1 MSELPS
7 LRIYKNVALYRKPTD
22 VFVFVVFT
30 SFSSCLKP
38 MCIFN
43 KKQKQRSEI
52 VYLFLWK
59 SYKVKI

>member
-38 MCIFN
+38 MCIFA
-43 KKQKQRSEI
+43 
-52 VYLFLWK
+52 FLIK
-59 SYKVKI
+59 SKDNVAK